1 MKEAVIQS
9 LQNLRAN
16 KLRSVLTVLGVI
28 IAVTST
34 LVVVAVVQGF
44 SSYVSNFLQGLG
56 TNTMWVI
63 PEVPPMWDATV
74 TKAEMLQGDIDEV
87 EQSCSAVKPR
97 AASSNCWVCHVS
109 WPAKRSK
116 RSINAPL
123 EISTGAP
130 K

>member
-1 MKEAVIQS
+1 MMLL
-9 LQNLRAN
+9 LQNLLNAFEQLWAN
-16 KLRSVLTVLGVI
+16 KLRSVLTVLVVI

-87 EQSCSAVKPR
+87 EQSCSAVKR
-97 AASSNCWVCHVS
+97 L
-109 WPAKRSK
+109 
-116 RSINAPL
+116 APFVFRNVKIKYL
-123 EISTGAP
+123 DREVKADMQGTTPDFQEI
-130 K
+130 